1 MMHRFRHPWIYG
13 HPWGDGHPWGN
24 EHALG
29 NGFGLGPGMILSAL
43 STLFWVALFIGLAWA
58 LLRWIIPSIRPMLTD
73 IFGQT
78 STDPSALEILRQR
91 YAAGEIDTFTFE
103 QMRERLM
110 ASYQQESNGRPLDDY
125 SYQDENWTGGYRN
138 TSTSPASYGHGEVRM
153 AEQEQYTSET
163 EM

>member
-1 MMHRFRHPWIYG
+1 MMHRFRHPWIY
-13 HPWGDGHPWGN
+13 GHPWGN

-43 STLFWVALFIGLAWA
+43 STLFWVALFIGLVWA
-58 LLRWIIPSIRPMLTD
+58 LLGWIIPTIRPMLTD

-91 YAAGEIDTFTFE
+91 YAAGEIDTYTFE

-125 SYQDENWTGGYRN
+125 SYQDENWTGYG
-138 TSTSPASYGHGEVRM
+138 STYTPPGSYGQGKLRM
-153 AEQEQYTSET
+153 EEQEQYTSET

>member
-1 MMHRFRHPWIYG
+1 MMHRFRHPWIY
-13 HPWGDGHPWGN
+13 GHPWGN

-43 STLFWVALFIGLAWA
+43 STLFWVALLIGLVWA
-58 LLRWIIPSIRPMLTD
+58 LLGWIIPTIRPMLTD

-91 YAAGEIDTFTFE
+91 YAAGEIDTYTFE

-125 SYQDENWTGGYRN
+125 SYQDENWTGYG
-138 TSTSPASYGHGEVRM
+138 STYTPPGSYGQGKLRM
-153 AEQEQYTSET
+153 EEQEQYTSET